1 MKNFK
6 VVLEYDGTNYH
17 GWQVQ
22 TNAISIQ
29 EIIEKALE
37 TLLREK
43 VRTYVSGRTDS
54 GVHAKNQVIN
64 FKVST
69 MNMKP
74 EKLMVGLNCLLPED
88 VAIKNVEEVPI
99 DFDSRKSARSKIYRY
114 VILNRKAPTALERHR
129 CWHVRAKLDV
139 DLMNSCAGYLVGE
152 HDFSSFRGTRCNASH
167 AVRKVFRAAFTAQED
182 DFIHFEIEGRGFLKH
197 MVRNIVGTLVDVGMG
212 KTTLTEF
219 KSIIDAKDRKVAG
232 LNAPPQG
239 LFLQAVNY

>member
-1 MKNFK
+1 MKNIK

-22 TNAISIQ
+22 ANAISIQ

-43 VRTYVSGRTDS
+43 VRTYVSGRTDT

-64 FKVST
+64 FKIST
-69 MNMKP
+69 LKMKV

-88 VAIKNVEEVPI
+88 VAIKNVEEVPGE
-99 DFDSRKSARSKIYRY
+99 FDSRKSATSKVYRY
-114 VILNRKAPTALERHR
+114 IILNRKAPTALERHR
-129 CWHVRAKLDV
+129 CWHIRAKLDV
-139 DLMNSCAGYLVGE
+139 DLMNSCAAFLVGE
-152 HDFSSFRGTRCNASH
+152 HDFSSFRGARCNSSH

-182 DFIHFEIEGRGFLKH
+182 DFIQFEIEGRGFLKH

-212 KTTLTEF
+212 KTSLTEF

-239 LFLQAVNY
+239 LYLQAVNY